1 MSEAELKLVTDAKNC
16 TIYTIQ
22 FLSEDESEYEKFYL
36 KFRDELEFNEDF
48 QRILNVLGRIADFGA
63 FERYFRPEGKMN
75 DRICAL
81 PVFKSKLRL
90 YCLRLSDKI
99 LIIGNGGIKKTR
111 TYDEDNT
118 LKGYVI
124 TLQNFDRLIRAGVK
138 DGTIVV
144 TEDVIETDN
153 TFDL

>member
-75 DRICAL
+75 DRICA
-81 PVFKSKLRL
+81 
-90 YCLRLSDKI
+90 
-99 LIIGNGGIKKTR
+99 
-111 TYDEDNT
+111 
-118 LKGYVI
+118 
-124 TLQNFDRLIRAGVK
+124 
-138 DGTIVV
+138 
-144 TEDVIETDN
+144 
-153 TFDL
+153 